1 MLPVFWL
8 ESFGSFILIVNG
20 PRSIKGGSAMKI
32 NSPLRIVVLGGGFG
46 GLAFC
51 KELDDSRFAVTL
63 IDRQNHH
70 LFQPLLYQVATGG
83 LSAPEIAHPIR
94 SILRNQKNV
103 TVLMEEV
110 QNVDLAQQKVQLE
123 HRELA
128 YDYLII
134 ALGAQT
140 GYFGHDEWEQHAP
153 GLKTLVDAQRIR
165 AAALG
170 CFEQAE
176 SIDDPAE
183 REALLTS
190 VVVGGGPT
198 GVEMAGALAEL
209 SKKVLARDFRRIK
222 TTEAKVILIEAG
234 PRLLTAFAPSLST
247 YAREKLE
254 KMGVAVRT
262 NIPVQ
267 NITAGEVTAG
277 GEVIRAAT
285 IVWAAGVEACRLTRS
300 LGVPVDRS
308 GRIQVRPDLSLP
320 GYDNVFAVGD
330 IAILTDARGQRVPG
344 VCPAA
349 IQMGRHV
356 ARLLHHEVRHAE
368 KYHVALPRPAF
379 AYFDKGNM
387 ATIGRNAAVAETGY
401 MKARGFVAWLMWLF
415 IHLLFL
421 VGFRNRLFVF
431 LQWVYSYFTWQR
443 GARIIFRK

>member
-1 MLPVFWL
+1 
-8 ESFGSFILIVNG
+8 
-20 PRSIKGGSAMKI
+20 MK
-32 NSPLRIVVLGGGFG
+32 SDTPLRVVVLGGGFG

-51 KELDDSRFAVTL
+51 KELDDPRFALTL

-94 SILRNQKNV
+94 SILRKQKNV

-110 QNVDLAQQKVQLE
+110 RSLDLTQRCVRLE
-123 HRELA
+123 GRDLA

-134 ALGAQT
+134 ALGART

-153 GLKTLVDAQRIR
+153 GLKTLDDAQCIR
-165 AAALG
+165 SDALG
-170 CFEQAE
+170 CYERAE
-176 SIDDPAE
+176 SLNDPRE

-222 TTEAKVILIEAG
+222 TEEAKVILIEAG
-234 PRLLTAFAPSLST
+234 PRLLTAFDPSLSD
-247 YAREKLE
+247 YGRKKLE
-254 KMGVAVRT
+254 RMGVIVKLNT
-262 NIPVQ
+262 PVQ

-277 GEVIRAAT
+277 GAVIRAAT
-285 IVWAAGVEACRLTRS
+285 IVWAAGVEASPVTRS
-300 LGVPVDRS
+300 LGVPLDRG

-320 GYDNVFAVGD
+320 GHDNVFAVGD
-330 IAILTDARGQRVPG
+330 IAVLTDAKGQRVPG

-349 IQMGRHV
+349 MQMGRHV
-356 ARLLHHEVRHAE
+356 ARILHHELRHAE

-387 ATIGRNAAVAETGY
+387 ATIGRNAAVAETSY
-401 MKARGFVAWLMWLF
+401 MKARGFAAWLMWLF

-431 LQWVYSYFTWQR
+431 MQWIYSYFTWQR
-443 GARIIFRK
+443 GARIIMRNDENRMTKTADTERDEDRGQRQTR

>member
-1 MLPVFWL
+1 
-8 ESFGSFILIVNG
+8 
-20 PRSIKGGSAMKI
+20 MKRH
-32 NSPLRIVVLGGGFG
+32 SPLRVVVLGGGFG

-51 KELDDSRFAVTL
+51 KELADSRFAVTL

-94 SILRNQKNV
+94 SILRDQKNV

-110 QNVDLAQQKVQLE
+110 QSLDLATCSVQLAT
-123 HRELA
+123 RVVA
-128 YDYLII
+128 CDYLII
-134 ALGAQT
+134 ALGART
-140 GYFGHDEWEQHAP
+140 GYFGRDEWEQHAP
-153 GLKTLVDAQRIR
+153 GLKTLDDAQRIR
-165 AAALG
+165 ADALG
-170 CFEQAE
+170 CFERAE
-176 SIDDPAE
+176 STSNPAE

-222 TTEAKVILIEAG
+222 TAEAKVVLIEAG
-234 PRLLTAFAPSLST
+234 PRLLPAFDPSLSA
-247 YAREKLE
+247 YARAKLE
-254 KMGVAVRT
+254 KMGVTVKT
-262 NIPVQ
+262 NTPVQ

-285 IVWAAGVEACRLTRS
+285 IVWAAGVEASPVTRG

-320 GYDNVFAVGD
+320 GHNNVFAVGD
-330 IAILTDARGQRVPG
+330 IAVLTDAKGRRVPG

-387 ATIGRNAAVAETGY
+387 ATIGRNAAVAETRC

-431 LQWVYSYFTWQR
+431 MQWVYSYFTWQR
-443 GARIIFRK
+443 GARIILRK